1 MSRRTVTIDPRLDQ
15 IINVVRGF
23 FLLLGQEYNYTEVV
37 NGAIFYGICYWTGL
51 PPEKAMELA
60 GQILTKELKLE
71 GLKDEERTK
80 LNETIEAKLAQ
91 PLPR

>member
-23 FLLLGQEYNYTEVV
+23 LLLLGQDYNYTEVV
-37 NGAIFYGICYWTGL
+37 NGAIFYGICYWLNL
-51 PPEKAMELA
+51 PHDEAVKLA
-60 GQILTKELKLE
+60 GVILTRELKLE

-80 LNETIEAKLAQ
+80 FNEAIASKLK
-91 PLPR
+91 PLK